1 MKRYIKASESV
12 FAPSFNRAISLMN
25 KTQCGFITAFREYDA
40 DGNELSLNEKRRRN
54 KRLESDIRASGL
66 SFIKA
71 SGGFIENVGTDQESR
86 VSEDIFCAINNRFAP
101 KDFIKLMVSW
111 CAKYEQ
117 DAVLITD
124 PQPERSKKNGQP
136 LVNKAINVVGT
147 YYDKHGNIDMRF
159 DNATVQDADEYF
171 TNICGKDFVLSSTDI
186 YETVGHSI
194 YTTAG
199 RILGLNDF
207 KDLYPN
213 L

>member
-1 MKRYIKASESV
+1 MKRYIRSSESV
-12 FAPSFNRAISLMN
+12 FASSFNRAISHMN

-66 SFIKA
+66 TFIKA
-71 SGGFIENVGTDQESR
+71 SGGFVENKGTNQESR
-86 VSEDIFCAINNRFAP
+86 VSEDTFCVINNRFAP

-124 PQPERSKKNGQP
+124 PQPERSHKNGQP

-147 YYDKHGNIDMRF
+147 YYDKHGNIDMQF

-186 YETVGHSI
+186 CETVGHSI

-199 RILGLNDF
+199 RVLGLNDF
-207 KDLYPN
+207 KDLYPD